1 MSYPDAQSF
10 EPSNQTRIAWYKT
23 RKSSTAYGPVHLPG
37 LFSSDGFSTD
47 QIFFIIAMIIELAA
61 VVVTIR
67 GGMMMKTS
75 IFIGSIVVVI
85 LFLVLDYVGILFHHD
100 QAGNKALWRNEILI
114 PQEPGYLASLRMKLK
129 KRTTKEDMG
138 VVFLF
143 LSGILKILAIVA
155 LNNSF
160 SNPFF
165 IILFSLFYIIVMY
178 IHANHTGFWLAEF
191 SLQKKIKKDHQIWS
205 EGNGNNAQI
214 YVHQFSSPYNLG
226 LTPGQT
232 KRTNRQGLTCIS
244 KDNQNY
250 VFKLDS
256 LGLMWDTDVAA
267 MCMGLQTQERA
278 MLAIEC
284 LQLQLVQTTAMGYSA
299 TIQNNNN
306 STDQA

>member
-1 MSYPDAQSF
+1 MFYRDQKFLKSSHSIFIICKIIRISQQINTPISYPNAQSF

-23 RKSSTAYGPVHLPG
+23 RKSTTSYGPVHLPG

-75 IFIGSIVVVI
+75 IFIGSIVAVV
-85 LFLVLDYVGILFHHD
+85 LFLVLDF
-100 QAGNKALWRNEILI
+100 
-114 PQEPGYLASLRMKLK
+114 
-129 KRTTKEDMG
+129 G
-138 VVFLF
+138 VLFLF
-143 LSGILKILAIVA
+143 LSGILKILAIVT

-160 SNPFF
+160 SNPLF

-191 SLQKKIKKDHQIWS
+191 TLQRKIKKDHQVWS
-205 EGNGNNAQI
+205 EGNGNSAQI
-214 YVHQFSSPYNLG
+214 YVHQFSSPFSLG
-226 LTPGQT
+226 LAPNQS
-232 KRTNRQGLTCIS
+232 KKTNRQCLTCIS
-244 KDNQNY
+244 KNQNDY

-256 LGLMWDTDVAA
+256 VGLMWDTDVAA
-267 MCMGLQTQERA
+267 MCMGLQAQERA
-278 MLAIEC
+278 ILAIEC
-284 LQLQLVQTTAMGYSA
+284 LQLQLIQTTAIGFNA

-306 STDQA
+306 TVQTNQA

>member
-1 MSYPDAQSF
+1 MSYPNAQSF

-23 RKSSTAYGPVHLPG
+23 RKSTTSYGPVHLPG

-75 IFIGSIVVVI
+75 IFIGSIVAVV

-100 QAGNKALWRNEILI
+100 KAGNRALWRNEILI
-114 PQEPGYLASLRMKLK
+114 PQSPQDLAKLRMKLK
-129 KRTTKEDMG
+129 KRTGKEDFG
-138 VVFLF
+138 VLFLF
-143 LSGILKILAIVA
+143 LSGILKILAIVT

-160 SNPFF
+160 SNPLF

-191 SLQKKIKKDHQIWS
+191 TLQRKIKKDHQVWS
-205 EGNGNNAQI
+205 EGNGNSAQI
-214 YVHQFSSPYNLG
+214 YVHQFSSPFSLG
-226 LTPGQT
+226 LAPNQS

-244 KDNQNY
+244 KNQNDH

-256 LGLMWDTDVAA
+256 VGLMWDTDVAA
-267 MCMGLQTQERA
+267 MCMGLQQQERA
-278 MLAIEC
+278 ILAIEC
-284 LQLQLVQTTAMGYSA
+284 LQLQLIQTTAIGFNA
-299 TIQNNNN
+299 TIQNNNPQ
-306 STDQA
+306 TDQA